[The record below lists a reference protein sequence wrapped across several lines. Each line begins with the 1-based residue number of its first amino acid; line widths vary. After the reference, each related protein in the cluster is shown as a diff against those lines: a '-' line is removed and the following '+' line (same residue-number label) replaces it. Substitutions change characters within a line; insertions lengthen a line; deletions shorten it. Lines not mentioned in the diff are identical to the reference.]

1 MDVNANYYYRRNE
14 GDIEI
19 PEFLSK
25 KMNTKPK
32 PQDLQEI
39 DLDEDDFTDELVSG
53 INEALNQGKTERE
66 ANAFH
71 LKELDKVADAY
82 TEDEARVIVKR
93 LVSNYPDIVLGEVVN
108 LIKDM
113 QELSGAIL
121 KNSRIFATKRGEV

>member
-1 MDVNANYYYRRNE
+1 MDVNTNYYYRRDA

>member
-25 KMNTKPK
+25 KMNVKPK
-32 PQDLQEI
+32 PQALQEV

>member
-1 MDVNANYYYRRNE
+1 MDVNTNYYYRRNE

-25 KMNTKPK
+25 KMNVKPK
-32 PQDLQEI
+32 PQNLQEI

-53 INEALNQGKTERE
+53 INEALKQGKTERE

>member
-39 DLDEDDFTDELVSG
+39 DLDEDDFTDELVNG
-53 INEALNQGKTERE
+53 INDALKQGKTERE

>member
-1 MDVNANYYYRRNE
+1 MDVNANYYRRNE

-25 KMNTKPK
+25 KMNVKPK
-32 PQDLQEI
+32 PQALQEV

>member
-1 MDVNANYYYRRNE
+1 MDVNANYYRRNA

-39 DLDEDDFTDELVSG
+39 DLDEEDFTDELVSG

>member
-1 MDVNANYYYRRNE
+1 MDENTNYYRRDA

-19 PEFLSK
+19 PTFLSK
-25 KMNTKPK
+25 KMNVKPK

-39 DLDEDDFTDELVSG
+39 DLDEEDFTDELVSG

>member
-1 MDVNANYYYRRNE
+1 MDVNTNYYRRDA

-39 DLDEDDFTDELVSG
+39 DLDEEDFTDELVSG

>member
-1 MDVNANYYYRRNE
+1 MDANTNYYRRNA

>member
-1 MDVNANYYYRRNE
+1 MDVNANYYYRRDAGN
-14 GDIEI
+14 IEI

-32 PQDLQEI
+32 SQDLQEI
-39 DLDEDDFTDELVSG
+39 DLDEDDFTNELVSG

>member
-1 MDVNANYYYRRNE
+1 MDVNTNYYRRNA

-32 PQDLQEI
+32 SQDLQEI

>member
-1 MDVNANYYYRRNE
+1 MDVNTNYYYRRDA

-39 DLDEDDFTDELVSG
+39 DLDEEDFTDELVSG

>member
-1 MDVNANYYYRRNE
+1 MDANTNYYYRRDT
-14 GDIEI
+14 GAIEI

-25 KMNTKPK
+25 KMNDKPK

>member
-1 MDVNANYYYRRNE
+1 MDVNANYYRRDA

-32 PQDLQEI
+32 SQDLQEI

>member
-1 MDVNANYYYRRNE
+1 MDVNTNYYYRRNE

-32 PQDLQEI
+32 PQALQEV
-39 DLDEDDFTDELVSG
+39 DLDEDDFTNELVSG

>member
-1 MDVNANYYYRRNE
+1 MDVNTNYYRRDA

>member
-1 MDVNANYYYRRNE
+1 MDVNTNYYYRRNE

>member
-93 LVSNYPDIVLGEVVN
+93 LVSNYPDIVLEEVAN

>member
-1 MDVNANYYYRRNE
+1 MDVNTNYYRRDA

-25 KMNTKPK
+25 KMNVKPK

>member
-1 MDVNANYYYRRNE
+1 MDVNTNYYPKRDT
-14 GDIEI
+14 GDIQI
-19 PEFLSK
+19 LEFLSK
-25 KMNTKPK
+25 KMNVKPK
-32 PQDLQEI
+32 HQDLQEI

-93 LVSNYPDIVLGEVVN
+93 LVSNYPDIALGEVVN

-121 KNSRIFATKRGEV
+121 ENSRIFATKRGEV

>member
-1 MDVNANYYYRRNE
+1 MDVNTNYYRRDA

-25 KMNTKPK
+25 KMNVKPK

-39 DLDEDDFTDELVSG
+39 DLDEEDFTDELVSG

>member
-1 MDVNANYYYRRNE
+1 MDVNANYYRRNA

>member
-1 MDVNANYYYRRNE
+1 MDENTNYYRRDA

-19 PEFLSK
+19 PTFLSK
-25 KMNTKPK
+25 KMNVKPK

>member
-1 MDVNANYYYRRNE
+1 MDVNTNYYYRRNE

-39 DLDEDDFTDELVSG
+39 DLDEDDFTNELVSG

>member
-1 MDVNANYYYRRNE
+1 MDANTNYYYRRNA

-25 KMNTKPK
+25 NMNVKPK

>member
-1 MDVNANYYYRRNE
+1 MDVNTNYYYRRDT
-14 GDIEI
+14 GAIEI

-25 KMNTKPK
+25 KMNVKPK
-32 PQDLQEI
+32 HQDLQEI
-39 DLDEDDFTDELVSG
+39 DLDENDFTDELVSG

>member
-1 MDVNANYYYRRNE
+1 MDVNTNYYYRRDAGN
-14 GDIEI
+14 IEI

-32 PQDLQEI
+32 PQDLQEV
-39 DLDEDDFTDELVSG
+39 DLDEDDFTSELVSG

>member
-1 MDVNANYYYRRNE
+1 MDVNTNYYRRNA

>member
-1 MDVNANYYYRRNE
+1 MDVNANYYYRRDT

-25 KMNTKPK
+25 KMNIKPK